1 MRLSSLLLPEGE
13 FRVIRC
19 GILDKLI
26 ACGDGDSALLYL
38 YALRRGDSLDET
50 AAMRELHFTRERLDR
65 AIFTLTSLSIQE
77 SAPAAPSSCGD
88 RPRYTASELRRARE
102 EDHKFAAVCLSAED
116 TLGRMLTES
125 QVRSLYLIYDH
136 LGLPAEVIIE
146 LLSYLKRDR
155 GKVHRRDIERE
166 AYLWSDLGI
175 YTYQQAQEYLAR
187 VEAEK
192 PLMDAMFQA
201 MHIIGREPV
210 AAERQFVSSCIEK
223 GFPPDTVALAV
234 RRMEQNIGKFSLSY
248 LKKILLLWHEK
259 GVHTVAE
266 VTALEP
272 ESERRSE
279 PAAAAGAT
287 PPAQLESWEQEWLE
301 EVERRKRARAKED

>member
-1 MRLSSLLLPEGE
+1 MSLSSLLLPEGE

-19 GILDKLI
+19 SIADKLI

-38 YALRRGDSLDET
+38 YALRRGDPLDEND
-50 AAMRELHFTRERLDR
+50 AMRELHFSKERFDR
-65 AIFTLTSLSIQE
+65 ALFTLTSLSIQE
-77 SAPAAPSSCGD
+77 SAPAAAPSGPD
-88 RPRYTASELRRARE
+88 RPRYTAAELRRARE

-116 TLGRMLTES
+116 TLGRLLTES
-125 QVRSLYLIYDH
+125 QVRSLFLIYDH

-175 YTYQQAQEYLAR
+175 YTCQQAQEYLAR

-201 MHIIGREPV
+201 MHIIGREPA
-210 AAERQFVSSCIEK
+210 AAERQFVSACIEK
-223 GFPPDTVALAV
+223 GFPPETVALAV

-248 LKKILLLWHEK
+248 LKKIMQLWHEK
-259 GVHTVAE
+259 GVHTVSE

-272 ESERRSE
+272 ETDRR
-279 PAAAAGAT
+279 AAAAPAGAT
-287 PPAQLESWEQEWLE
+287 PPAQLESWERDWLE
-301 EVERRKRARAKED
+301 EMERRKRARSKEG